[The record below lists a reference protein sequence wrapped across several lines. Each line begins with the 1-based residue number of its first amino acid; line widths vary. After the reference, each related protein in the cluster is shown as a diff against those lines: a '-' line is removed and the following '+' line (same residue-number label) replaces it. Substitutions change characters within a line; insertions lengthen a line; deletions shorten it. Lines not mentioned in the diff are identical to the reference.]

1 MFESTC
7 QLPHQIWK
15 FAMGYLK
22 DYKENWTA
30 PYQYRTKESRKWE
43 APPNGVFKVNVDG
56 AKSDQ
61 GRNFCVRM
69 VIRNSEGMVIAAWSK
84 DLTGLFSMMEV
95 EALAI
100 ESCILLTKD
109 MKLSN
114 IIIESDALTAVQSVE
129 KGETRGCL
137 GHLFHGIVLLKD

>member
-1 MFESTC
+1 
-7 QLPHQIWK
+7 
-15 FAMGYLK
+15 MGYLK
-22 DYKENWTA
+22 DYKENWRA

-43 APPNGVFKVNVDG
+43 APPYGVFKVNVDG
-56 AKSDQ
+56 AKLDQ
-61 GRNFCVRM
+61 GRNFSVRM

-84 DLTGLFSMMEV
+84 DLTGLFSIMEV

-137 GHLFHGIVLLKD
+137 GHVFHGIVLLMD

>member
-1 MFESTC
+1 
-7 QLPHQIWK
+7 
-15 FAMGYLK
+15 MGYLK
-22 DYKENWTA
+22 DYKENWRA

-84 DLTGLFSMMEV
+84 DLTGLFSIKEV